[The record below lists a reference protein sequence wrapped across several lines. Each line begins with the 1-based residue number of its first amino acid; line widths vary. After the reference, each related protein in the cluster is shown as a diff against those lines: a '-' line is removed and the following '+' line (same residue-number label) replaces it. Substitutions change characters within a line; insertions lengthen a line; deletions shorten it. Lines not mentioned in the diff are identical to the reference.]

1 MKTLKYRIIACLLA
15 IGIIGSSALAKMRPL
30 TEMEDQFVK
39 PNILVILDT
48 SGSMMRDTTGNIL
61 SAPDTKGRT
70 HGDHAESRLNIA
82 KGVITNVLD
91 ETRDLANFGLMSFKQ
106 THFGLNTNQ
115 KGYFPYYKASTDSST
130 TETIYLPKYKL
141 DQARYTVSG
150 VPNKR
155 ANSGP
160 PNFTP
165 VNSFVYNGITYTLK
179 SSNNS
184 KYRRWSVDLKA
195 DRYADHNHSGYIATF
210 QDPDPN
216 NPHTFTWKYEGS
228 YYEYTKYGFHT
239 MSQLAHE
246 IDHYN
251 CISGKVVAWVRVPV
265 LNHDK
270 DTIIYI
276 YYGNSS
282 ISAPTENSN
291 QVWDENYMAVW
302 HLREKANGSGKEYKD
317 STSNY
322 NDGRGGGGTPALV
335 PEITS
340 SGKIGYA
347 QDLYGDDYI
356 EFPDSASLK
365 LTDAITLSGWINLR
379 NFGSGDDVDVLIR
392 RRKNIPPDYQLVFD
406 DSYPQFV
413 LNGGDDDPI
422 IGSTY
427 LFPNTWYYIVGTWKS
442 GGSRTVYLN
451 GSSDGTGSFTGP
463 IEIHKGSLYLG
474 GMEEFDSIDGLL
486 DEVRISNVERST
498 DWIMTEYNNQNSPST
513 FYSLSSSSPDPG
525 DFERYMKITI
535 DHTKVSG
542 NSDLYNFPVLI
553 IIQDPELST
562 LGYVNSTNGYDIV
575 FKQDAMDNLYHF
587 DTYYGQE
594 FIADGTEDEGGGA
607 SAPVDPN
614 DVFVYYPG
622 KDGIDFNY
630 DSVAGWTDSNYPVGA
645 LDKYDPNRGGILL
658 APFSFSTD
666 QSVQDEK
673 VNEIIQWMEP
683 QNRGGLIAAGYTPT
697 GSTLKNTVSDTNYYD
712 NAYSYFVNEV
722 IPNDPVSCRKN
733 LILFVTDGEPSPI
746 SEKTDAVNAASTLY
760 NDKDVTVYMIGFGS
774 DTTGSP
780 TLDSI
785 ANAGGCPLKPDG
797 HYAYFTSDQSSLEEA
812 IKQIVLEAAAGDYVT
827 SAPTTGTG
835 ANSRM
840 EGNIGLLSSCEF
852 PYWKGHMVATDLLDS
867 TQLWDA
873 GIQLDANHIVYNA
886 RKIYTSNLSTC
897 AIVSFFDSGSP
908 NAAALF
914 SLGLGA
920 SEKEASDII
929 EFISGKDR
937 FWRLADITNCTPIVV
952 GTPYVPNERSS
963 TPGHDLFEL
972 KYQNRNKVIYT
983 GSNDCM
989 IHCFSMYDGHEVFAY
1004 VPPDLF
1010 PKLTRIFLNGEHIVT
1025 PSKHIYGVAASPK
1038 AYDIFHDGVWK
1049 TVLVSGEGPG
1059 GYNYFALDVTH
1070 PSPGDPGYIA
1080 NTPFSMLWHTGDA
1093 LHNATYGSIIGESWS
1108 TPAFG
1113 KITYDDGG
1121 SAVSKYLTF
1130 LGSGYNDPVSSDVEG
1145 TTFMAIKFDT
1155 GAENGQI
1162 VFSEDIGSA
1171 STIVDHALVA
1181 DAVCYENNGVI
1192 TDSYIADTSGKI
1204 RHIDTSGNP
1213 TGWSMNI
1220 IYDASVNQPFF
1231 YSPAVLQL
1239 GSGAS
1244 AKTLI
1249 VAGSG
1254 SSDDPDINQSG
1265 STFSTTLYLL
1275 LFDSNHFLLHSEVI
1289 SLIDLV
1295 IDPISTN
1302 FPLRSR
1308 LTCSPVIIKNDISSF
1323 YEALFLAYVPPED
1336 NNCDIGKTYLIVYKL
1351 GQYENF
1357 SLNQKEFIKSLEA
1370 GEGKITGID
1379 VTAKSSIVVG
1389 VSGHGGGQTST
1400 LTCIPSP
1407 PNPVFTQELIQL
1419 YWKDHFSSMIEEEEN
1434 VVQLTSPIEAND
1446 QNITLDEIPYR

>member
-15 IGIIGSSALAKMRPL
+15 IGIICSSALAKMRPL

-48 SGSMMRDTTGNIL
+48 SGSMMRDTIGNIL
-61 SAPDTKGRT
+61 STPDTKGRI
-70 HGDHAESRLNIA
+70 HGDHVDSRLNIA

-106 THFGLNTNQ
+106 THFGLSTDQ
-115 KGYFPYYKASTDSST
+115 KGYFPYYKTCTNSST
-130 TETIYLPKYKL
+130 TETIYFPKYKL
-141 DQARYTVSG
+141 DQERYTVSG
-150 VPNKR
+150 IPNKR

-179 SSNNS
+179 STNNS
-184 KYRRWSVDLKA
+184 KYRRWSVDFKA

-228 YYEYTKYGFHT
+228 YYEYTKYNSLIQKLDHD
-239 MSQLAHE
+239 
-246 IDHYN
+246 IDCYDPGT
-251 CISGKVVAWVRVPV
+251 GKLITWVRVPV
-265 LNHDK
+265 LKHNE
-270 DTIIYI
+270 DTEIYI
-276 YYGNSS
+276 YYGDSS
-282 ISAPTENSN
+282 IVQPTENPHG
-291 QVWDENYMAVW
+291 VWDKNYMAIW
-302 HLREKANGSGKEYKD
+302 HLEERIGGSGKYYED
-317 STSNY
+317 VTINSNT
-322 NDGRGGGGTPALV
+322 GQGGGGFPGYV
-335 PEITS
+335 PIEAP
-340 SGKIGYA
+340 GKIFSAAGF
-347 QDLYGDDYI
+347 LGDDFI
-356 EFPDSASLK
+356 IVPNSSSLQLSK
-365 LTDAITLSGWINLR
+365 AITLSGWIKPTT
-379 NFGSGDDVDVLIR
+379 FGTSGDMTAIL
-392 RRKNIPPDYQLVFD
+392 RKGELSSNYFLMLNEKN
-406 DSYPQFV
+406 PQFA
-413 LNGGDDDPI
+413 LTGGDSCSI
-422 IGSTY
+422 IGATS
-427 LFPNTWYYIVGTWKS
+427 LLANTWYYIAGTWES
-442 GGSRTVYLN
+442 GGTPILYVN
-451 GSSDGTGSFTGP
+451 GSPDEKGSFTGP
-463 IEIHKGSLYLG
+463 IKIDTSPLYMGGIKGAVNLNG
-474 GMEEFDSIDGLL
+474 IL
-486 DEVRISNVERST
+486 DEIRISNIARSAG
-498 DWIMTEYNNQNSPST
+498 WIMTEYNNQNSPST
-513 FYSLSSSSPDPG
+513 FLSLSDCSMNPG
-525 DFERYMKITI
+525 TFLRCKKITI
-535 DHTKVSG
+535 DHSKVSG

-553 IIQDPELST
+553 SIEDPEFKVVG
-562 LGYVNSTNGYDIV
+562 GYVKNVKGYDIV
-575 FKQDAMDNLYHF
+575 FNQMVLDNMYYF
-587 DTYYGQE
+587 DKYYGQE
-594 FIADGTEDEGGGA
+594 FIADGTEDENGSA

-614 DVFVYYPG
+614 DIFVYYPG
-622 KDGIDFNY
+622 GDGIDFDY

-697 GSTLKNTVSDTNYYD
+697 GATLKNSVPDTNYYD
-712 NAYSYFVNEV
+712 DAYSYFVNEV
-722 IPNDPVSCRKN
+722 ITNDPVSCRKN

-746 SEKTDAVNAASTLY
+746 SEKMDAVNAASTLY
-760 NDKDVTVYMIGFGS
+760 NDKNVTVYMIGFGS

-827 SAPTTGTG
+827 SAPATGTG

-840 EGNIGLLSSCEF
+840 EGNIGLLASCEF
-852 PYWKGHMVATDLLDS
+852 PYWKGHMVATDLLEG

-873 GIQLDANHIVYNA
+873 GIQLDGNHIAHNA
-886 RKIYTSNLSTC
+886 RDIFTSNLSTC
-897 AIVSFFDSGSP
+897 AIVPFFASGSP

-914 SLGLGA
+914 GLGLGA

-937 FWRLADITNCTPIVV
+937 FWRLSDITNCTPIVV
-952 GTPYVPNERSS
+952 GTPYVPNEPSS
-963 TPGHDLFEL
+963 AQGHDLFEL
-972 KYQNRNKVIYT
+972 TYQDRNKVIYT

-1010 PKLTRIFLNGEHIVT
+1010 PKLIRIFLNGEHIVT

-1070 PSPGDPGYIA
+1070 PSEGDPGYISNA
-1080 NTPFSMLWHTGDA
+1080 PFSMLWHTGDA
-1093 LHNATYGSIIGESWS
+1093 LHNASYSSIIGESWS

-1121 SAVSKYLTF
+1121 NAVSKYVTF
-1130 LGSGYNDPVSSDVEG
+1130 MGSGYDDPVSGDVEG
-1145 TTFMAIKFDT
+1145 TTFMVIKFDT

-1162 VFSEDIGSA
+1162 IFDEDIGSA

-1192 TDSYIADTSGKI
+1192 TDSYITDTSGKI
-1204 RHIDTSGNP
+1204 QHIDTSGNP
-1213 TGWSMNI
+1213 AGWSMNI

-1231 YSPAVLQL
+1231 YSPAVLQM

-1244 AKTLI
+1244 AKTLM

-1265 STFSTTLYLL
+1265 STFSTKLYLL

-1302 FPLRSR
+1302 FPQRSR

-1323 YEALFLAYVPPED
+1323 YEAIFLAYVPPQD

-1357 SLNQKEFIKSLEA
+1357 SLDQKEFIKSLEA

-1407 PNPVFTQELIQL
+1407 PNPVFTQEMIQL
-1419 YWKDHFSSMIEEEEN
+1419 YWKDHFSSIIEEEEN
-1434 VVQLTSPIEAND
+1434 MVQLTSPIEANEED
-1446 QNITLDEIPYR
+1446 ITLDEIPGR